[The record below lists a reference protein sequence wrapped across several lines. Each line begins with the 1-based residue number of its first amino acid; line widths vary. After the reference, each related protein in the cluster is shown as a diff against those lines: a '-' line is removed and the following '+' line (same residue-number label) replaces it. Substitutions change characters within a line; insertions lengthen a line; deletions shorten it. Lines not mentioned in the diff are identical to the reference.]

1 MVGKALS
8 DSLHGCLWLQTD
20 THTQIINLPETS
32 SMDHMAIR
40 IIGEGE
46 EAEEDVDVDVVQ
58 ASGQAIIMRRPTQAR
73 ICLIPRRRAQ
83 VHGTTKLNGIRQV
96 DKRHRTIIT
105 PVKHIKVTKRQQTL
119 STPSRLKGQQP
130 DMLYPQV
137 RLQTRTI
144 LAESHHWPMKLQV
157 VCSSENHI
165 TPHLLR
171 IAVNGSC
178 G

>member
-40 IIGEGE
+40 TIGEGE
-46 EAEEDVDVDVVQ
+46 EAEVDVDVDVVQ
-58 ASGQAIIMRRPTQAR
+58 DSGQAIIMQRPTQAR
-73 ICLIPRRRAQ
+73 ICLDPQRLVQ
-83 VHGTTKLNGIRQV
+83 VHGTTKLNGKRQV
-96 DKRHRTIIT
+96 DKHRQIITT
-105 PVKHIKVTKRQQTL
+105 PVKHIQFTKRQQTL
-119 STPSRLKGQQP
+119 STPSRLKEQQP

-144 LAESHHWPMKLQV
+144 LAERHHWPLKLQV
-157 VCSSENHI
+157 VFSSGNHI
-165 TPHLLR
+165 TLHLLQT
-171 IAVNGSC
+171 AVNGSC